1 MGLGAKNDGNLTDK
15 HYRKTY
21 RSQQEMFADPEDVDY
36 ATLYMYNI
44 MPEQIKDEVVEY
56 SKACSQTE
64 SDLIYANSGL
74 FCIEQ
79 EMEDFASKYSAYNK
93 CQMVYMFL
101 NEVIYKTNDAIK
113 QKTDFLM
120 RTRETRKKELDAQKQ
135 ELLDTLST
143 TTKTKEEEF
152 SKTSKAFVKTYVT
165 SSLDYS
171 YNPEELA
178 ELDEQIA
185 KHNEEVNKF
194 SAQEN
199 DYEEAKSS
207 MWSHLKAN
215 GQSLL
220 KGNIKETLKTMKD
233 EFVKDYKEMQEN
245 KDEMDSSRS
254 EIDKATSDEIMQIVV
269 ERYIYISFVEKSNI
283 VYLENDYIEEE
294 EMINGLQQLFQELP
308 GESINC
314 GIMEVEEKRKYL
326 DTLRNKEGREIIR
339 REFIDG

>member
-1 MGLGAKNDGNLTDK
+1 
-15 HYRKTY
+15 
-21 RSQQEMFADPEDVDY
+21 
-36 ATLYMYNI
+36 
-44 MPEQIKDEVVEY
+44 
-56 SKACSQTE
+56 
-64 SDLIYANSGL
+64 
-74 FCIEQ
+74 
-79 EMEDFASKYSAYNK
+79 
-93 CQMVYMFL
+93 
-101 NEVIYKTNDAIK
+101 
-113 QKTDFLM
+113 
-120 RTRETRKKELDAQKQ
+120 
-135 ELLDTLST
+135 
-143 TTKTKEEEF
+143 
-152 SKTSKAFVKTYVT
+152 
-165 SSLDYS
+165 
-171 YNPEELA
+171 
-178 ELDEQIA
+178 
-185 KHNEEVNKF
+185 
-194 SAQEN
+194 
-199 DYEEAKSS
+199 

>member
-1 MGLGAKNDGNLTDK
+1 
-15 HYRKTY
+15 
-21 RSQQEMFADPEDVDY
+21 
-36 ATLYMYNI
+36 
-44 MPEQIKDEVVEY
+44 
-56 SKACSQTE
+56 
-64 SDLIYANSGL
+64 
-74 FCIEQ
+74 
-79 EMEDFASKYSAYNK
+79 
-93 CQMVYMFL
+93 
-101 NEVIYKTNDAIK
+101 
-113 QKTDFLM
+113 M